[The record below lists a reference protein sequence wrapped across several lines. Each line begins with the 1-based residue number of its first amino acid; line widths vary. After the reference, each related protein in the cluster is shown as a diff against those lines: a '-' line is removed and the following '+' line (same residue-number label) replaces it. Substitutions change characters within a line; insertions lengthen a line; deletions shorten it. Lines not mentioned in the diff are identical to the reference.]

1 MSGLTKVSRRD
12 FLLIVPA
19 AGAGLV
25 LGMRLAS
32 EAAGAEP
39 AGAEATAASAAGGA
53 APGAFA
59 PNAFLQIDATGD
71 VTIWASKSEMG
82 QGVRTALPMIVAE
95 ELDADWSRVRVEQAW
110 ADPKF
115 GDQDTGG
122 SGSVRTKYE
131 PMRKAGAAARA
142 MLIAAAAKGWSVPPS
157 ACRAEKGRVIHTPSG
172 RGIPFGDLVV
182 RAAALPVPQNAMLK
196 DPRDFKI
203 IGKTLPR
210 TDTPSKVDG
219 SAVYGMDVRVP
230 GMLYAVVSRSP
241 VFGGKVKSLDATKAK
256 AAAGVKA
263 VVAISNGVAVVA
275 DSTWHAMK
283 GREALTVEWNEGPGA
298 AESTESLGR
307 QMSDLAGKP
316 GRTVRNDGDA
326 AAALAK
332 AAKKLEAVYELP
344 FQAHA
349 TMEAQNATAFVQK
362 DRCEVWA
369 PVQTPSWALE
379 DIARAAG
386 LPQAAITLRITQLG
400 GGFGRR
406 INPDY
411 AVEAVEIS
419 KAVGAPV
426 KTAWT
431 RTEDLQHDFYRPASR
446 HSLVG
451 GLDAA
456 GNPVSWRHRIVSTAI
471 QTFYDPDAKNPEEQ
485 ETGGADDLPYAIPNV
500 RVEYAAAKSVV
511 PRGYWRSVENSF
523 NAFAVECFLDEL
535 AAASFKDPCR
545 LRLDLLS
552 GDRKVRS
559 AGGHLVLETARL
571 RACIELAA
579 EKAGWGTPLPKGHG
593 RGIAAHFSYQ
603 SYCAQVAEVS
613 ADGSG
618 NVRVHRVVSAV
629 DCGRAVNPGII
640 AAQMEGGVVFGL
652 TASLKSGIT
661 IDKGRVTQSNFDDYE
676 MLRIDEMPK
685 VETYIVP
692 SSEPPTGVGEPGVP
706 VVAPSVFNAIF
717 AATGKRIR
725 RLPLRAGD
733 LAGAA

>member
-1 MSGLTKVSRRD
+1 MSPLTRVSRRD
-12 FLLIVPA
+12 FLIIVPT

-25 LGMRLAS
+25 LGVRLGGDLEGA
-32 EAAGAEP
+32 EAAGA
-39 AGAEATAASAAGGA
+39 AAGSL
-53 APGAFA
+53 A

-95 ELDADWSRVRVEQAW
+95 EMDADWSRVRVEQAW

-115 GDQDTGG
+115 GDLDTGG
-122 SGSVRTKYE
+122 SASVRTKYE

-142 MLIAAAAKGWSVPPS
+142 MLIAAAAKSWRVS
-157 ACRAEKGRVIHTPSG
+157 ADTCRAEKGRVIHSPSG
-172 RGIPFGDLVV
+172 RGIPFGDLVA
-182 RAAALPVPQNAMLK
+182 RAAALPVPQDALLK
-196 DPRDFKI
+196 DPRDFRI
-203 IGKTLPR
+203 IGKPLPR
-210 TDTPSKVDG
+210 SDTPSKVDG
-219 SAVYGMDVRVP
+219 SAIYGMDVRVP
-230 GMLYAVVSRSP
+230 GMLHAVVSRCP
-241 VFGGKVKSLDATKAK
+241 VFGGKMVRFDETKAR
-256 AAAGVKA
+256 ASPGVKA
-263 VVAISNGVAVVA
+263 VVPISNGVAVVA
-275 DSTWHAMK
+275 DSTWHAFK
-283 GREALTVEWNEGPGA
+283 GREALTVEWDEGPGVT
-298 AESTESLGR
+298 ESTESLGR
-307 QMSDLAGKP
+307 QLADLARKP
-316 GRTVRNDGDA
+316 GRAVRSDGDA

-332 AAKKLEAVYELP
+332 AARKIEAVYELP

-349 TMEAQNATAFVQK
+349 TMEPQNATAFVQK
-362 DRCEVWA
+362 DRCEIWA

-379 DIARAAG
+379 DVARATG
-386 LPQAAITLRITQLG
+386 LPQSAITLRITQLG

-411 AVEAVEIS
+411 VVEAVEIS

-426 KTAWT
+426 KTTWT
-431 RTEDLQHDFYRPASR
+431 RTEDLQHDFYRPASL
-446 HSLVG
+446 HSLAG

-456 GNPVSWRHRIVSTAI
+456 GVPVSWRHRIVSTAI
-471 QTFYDPDAKNPEEQ
+471 QTYYEPDAKNPEEQ

-500 RVEYAAAKSVV
+500 RVEYAAAKSMV
-511 PRGYWRSVENSF
+511 PRGWWRSVENSF

-535 AAASFKDPCR
+535 AAAASRDPCR

-552 GDRKVRS
+552 GGRKVRS
-559 AGGHLVLETARL
+559 AGGHLVLETGRL

-579 EKAGWGTPLPKGHG
+579 QKSGWGTPLPKGRA

-613 ADGSG
+613 VDGPG

-629 DCGRAVNPGII
+629 DCGRPINPGII

-661 IDKGRVTQSNFDDYE
+661 IEKGHVTQGNFDDYE
-676 MLRIDEMPK
+676 MLRIDEMPQ
-685 VETYIVP
+685 VETHVVT
-692 SSEPPTGVGEPGVP
+692 SGAPPTGVGEPGVP
-706 VVAPSVFNAIF
+706 VVAPAVFNAIF
-717 AATGKRIR
+717 AATGKRVR

-733 LAGAA
+733 LGSG

>member
-1 MSGLTKVSRRD
+1 MNAVTKVSRRD
-12 FLLIVPA
+12 FLAIVPT
-19 AGAGLV
+19 AGAGLL
-25 LGMRLAS
+25 LGVRLGSDAAAA
-32 EAAGAEP
+32 EAAGSSP
-39 AGAEATAASAAGGA
+39 AGA
-53 APGAFA
+53 APGPFA
-59 PNAFLQIDATGD
+59 PNAFLQIDTRGD

-82 QGVRTALPMIVAE
+82 QGVRTALPMIVAD

-110 ADPKF
+110 VDAKF

-122 SGSVRTKYE
+122 SGSIRTKFE

-142 MLIAAAAKGWSVPPS
+142 MLVAAAAKSWSVPPS
-157 ACRAEKGRVIHTPSG
+157 ACRAEKGRVIHIPSG
-172 RGIPFGDLVV
+172 RGIPYGDLAV
-182 RAAALPVPQNAMLK
+182 RAAAQPVPQNVLLK
-196 DPRDFKI
+196 DPRDFRI
-203 IGKTLPR
+203 IGRTLPR

-219 SAVYGMDVRVP
+219 SAVYGIDVKVP
-230 GMLYAVVSRSP
+230 GMLYAAVSRCP
-241 VFGGKVKSLDATKAK
+241 VFGGKMKSFEGTKAK
-256 AAAGVKA
+256 ASPGVKA
-263 VVAISNGVAVVA
+263 VVPISNGVAVVA
-275 DSTWHAMK
+275 DSTWHAFK

-298 AESTESLGR
+298 AESSASCAR
-307 QMSDLAGKP
+307 QMADLAGKP
-316 GRTVRNDGDA
+316 GRPVRTEGDA

-349 TMEAQNATAFVQK
+349 TMEPQNATAFVQK

-369 PVQTPSWALE
+369 PFQTPSWALE
-379 DIARAAG
+379 DIARTSG
-386 LPQAAITLRITQLG
+386 LPQSAITLRITHLG

-426 KTAWT
+426 KTTWT

-446 HSLVG
+446 HSMAG

-456 GNPVSWRHRIVSTAI
+456 GKPVSWLHRIVSTAI
-471 QTFYDPDAKNPEEQ
+471 QTFYDPDAKNPEDG
-485 ETGGADDLPYAIPNV
+485 ETGGADDVPYAIPNM
-500 RVEYAAAKSVV
+500 RVEYSAAKSVV

-523 NAFAVECFLDEL
+523 NAFAVECFVDEMA
-535 AAASFKDPCR
+535 AAASQDPCR
-545 LRLDLLS
+545 YRLDLLA

-579 EKAGWGTPLPKGHG
+579 EKAGWGTPLPKGRG
-593 RGIAAHFSYQ
+593 RGIAAHFSYR

-613 ADGSG
+613 VDGSG
-618 NVRVHRVVSAV
+618 NLKVHRVVSAV

-652 TASLKSGIT
+652 TSCLKSGIT
-661 IDKGRVTQSNFDDYE
+661 IDKGRVTQTNFDDYE
-676 MLRIDEMPK
+676 MLRIDEMPQ
-685 VETYIVP
+685 VETHIVP

-706 VVAPSVFNAIF
+706 VVAPAVFNAIF

-725 RLPLRAGD
+725 RLPLQAGD

>member
-1 MSGLTKVSRRD
+1 MSALTKVSRRD
-12 FLLIVPA
+12 FLVIVPT

-25 LGMRLAS
+25 LGVRLAA
-32 EAAGAEP
+32 AAGAGADE
-39 AGAEATAASAAGGA
+39 AGTAGSAAGTL
-53 APGAFA
+53 A
-59 PNAFLQIDATGD
+59 PNAFLQVDATGE

-110 ADPKF
+110 ADAKF

-122 SGSVRTKYE
+122 SGSVRTRYE

-142 MLIAAAAKGWSVPPS
+142 MLVAAAAKSWKVPPET
-157 ACRAEKGRVIHTPSG
+157 CRAEKGRVIHSPSG
-172 RGIPFGDLVV
+172 RGIPFGELAV
-182 RAAALPVPQNAMLK
+182 RAAALPVPQDVALK
-196 DPRDFKI
+196 DPKDFKI

-219 SAVYGMDVRVP
+219 SAVYGIDVKVP
-230 GMLYAVVSRSP
+230 GMLYAVVSRCP
-241 VFGGKVKSLDATKAK
+241 VFGGKMKSFDGTKAK
-256 AAAGVKA
+256 ASQGVKA
-263 VVAISNGVAVVA
+263 VVPISNGVAVVA
-275 DSTWHAMK
+275 DSTWHALK

-307 QMSDLAGKP
+307 LMADLAGKP
-316 GRTVRNDGDA
+316 GKAVRSDGDA
-326 AAALAK
+326 AAALEK
-332 AAKKLEAVYELP
+332 AAKRIEAVYELP

-349 TMEAQNATAFVQK
+349 TMEPQNATASFQK

-369 PVQTPSWALE
+369 PFQTPSWALE
-379 DIARAAG
+379 DIARATG
-386 LPQAAITLRITQLG
+386 LPQSAITLRITHLG

-426 KTAWT
+426 KTTWT

-446 HSLVG
+446 HSMAG

-456 GNPVSWRHRIVSTAI
+456 GRPVTWRHLIVSTAI
-471 QTFYDPDAKNPEEQ
+471 QTYYEPNAKSPEDG

-535 AAASFKDPCR
+535 AAAASKDPCR

-552 GDRKVRS
+552 GGRKVRS

-579 EKAGWGTPLPKGHG
+579 EKSGWGTPLPKGRA

-613 ADGSG
+613 VDGPG

-629 DCGRAVNPGII
+629 DCGRAINPGII

-706 VVAPSVFNAIF
+706 VVAPSIFNAIF

-725 RLPLRAGD
+725 SLPLRSGD
-733 LAGAA
+733 LGGAA